1 LLSGVEAVSIALQH
15 HTTGVYGAAMSEP
28 RLPDLVRSF
37 ERYLRAPASAK
48 MQIHPAALPLHLID
62 LALAE
67 ILPAMMRLGALGGW
81 SDLKSQR
88 LGALKLICRP
98 VAGGTQALTSWAT

>member
-67 ILPAMMRLGALGGW
+67 ILTARLDGQQLGVSGEHLERGQHHSYRHPLSVAL
-81 SDLKSQR
+81 
-88 LGALKLICRP
+88 
-98 VAGGTQALTSWAT
+98 